1 MLAIILRLVTKL
13 LFIYWSLNLIIY
25 QNLAMQI
32 HVSEN
37 ETGLTNQWLLEK
49 LLSDFPSKNQFSA
62 ILSFVFDS
70 FKVIYFY

>member
-70 FKVIYFY
+70 LK